1 MAKPIVD
8 SNSMNNVSSNMF
20 PKYGHKQRRN
30 IKVLITL
37 GLLIVIAFVL
47 SMNTGFIRLSPL
59 DTIRTLFGG
68 GSEKEQLI
76 LFDFRL
82 PRIVIS
88 LLIGSGLAVSGCIMQ
103 SISRNALAD
112 PGILGINA
120 GAGLVVLVFVAYYPN
135 LGTASIFL
143 LPVLAWIGA
152 GLTAVII
159 FSLSYKR
166 HKGLLPTRLLLT
178 GVAVAAGISAATIVI
193 TLRINPEKYQF
204 VATWMAGSIW
214 GANWKFVLV
223 LLPFI
228 VILLPFV
235 FSKAGTMNVLNLGE
249 MTAIGLGTKV
259 YREQIILLGAAVG
272 LAGSCVAVS
281 GSIGFVGLI
290 GPHLARRLVGQM
302 HQALLPASALI
313 GSLMVIVADMLGR
326 LILQPSEIPAGII
339 VTIVGAPYFL
349 YLLAHSR

>member
-1 MAKPIVD
+1 MAQPTFETD
-8 SNSMNNVSSNMF
+8 NNNSNISSEDRRQ
-20 PKYGHKQRRN
+20 YRRN
-30 IKVLITL
+30 VTVLLTL
-37 GLLIVIAFVL
+37 GLLIIIAFVL

-68 GSEKEQLI
+68 GTEKEQLI

-88 LLIGSGLAVSGCIMQ
+88 VLIGAGLAVSGCIMQ
-103 SISRNALAD
+103 GISRNALAD

-120 GAGLVVLVFVAYYPN
+120 GAGLVVLIFVAYYPN
-135 LGTASIFL
+135 MGTASIFL

-152 GLTAVII
+152 GVTAAII

-214 GANWKFVLV
+214 GTNWKFVLA

-235 FSKAGTMNVLNLGE
+235 FSKARTMNVLNLGE
-249 MTAIGLGTKV
+249 MTAIGLGAKV
-259 YREQIILLGAAVG
+259 SREQIVLLAAAVG

-281 GSIGFVGLI
+281 GGIGFVGLI
-290 GPHLARRLVGQM
+290 GPHLARRLVGPK
-302 HQALLPASALI
+302 HQALLPASALT
-313 GSLMVIVADMLGR
+313 GSFMVIVADMLGR

-339 VTIVGAPYFL
+339 VAIVGAPYFL